1 MQRIT
6 EVVKHLIIINVLMFV
21 LTHVIWT
28 DGYGLLAFYY
38 PFMEASPFMPVQIV
52 SHMFMHGDV
61 THLLF
66 NMFGL
71 YMFGSAVEATW
82 GPRRFLFYYLFCGF
96 GALAAQMVVMY
107 MEGGGAVLGA
117 SGAVFGLLAA
127 FGMLYPNQR
136 IMLLFPPIPMKAKYF
151 VIGYAAIELFAGFGR
166 VNDGVAHFAH
176 LGGAIFG
183 VLLIL
188 YWRKFGTNL

>member
-21 LTHVIWT
+21 LTHMIWT
-28 DGYGLLAFYY
+28 DGYGMLAFYY
-38 PFMEASPFMPVQIV
+38 PFMEGSPFMPVQIV
-52 SHMFMHGDV
+52 SHMFMHGDI

-82 GPRRFLFYYLFCGF
+82 GPKRFLFYYFFCGF
-96 GALAAQMVVMY
+96 GALAAQMVVMWT
-107 MEGGGAVLGA
+107 EGSGAVLGA

-151 VIGYAAIELFAGFGR
+151 VIGYAAIELFSGFGK

>member
-6 EVVKHLIIINVLMFV
+6 EVAKILIIINVAMFV
-21 LTHVIWT
+21 LTHYIWT
-28 DGYGLLAFYY
+28 AGYGMLAMYY
-38 PFMEASPFMPVQIV
+38 PTNPNFMPVQIV
-52 SHMFMHGDV
+52 SHMFMHADGM
-61 THLLF
+61 HLFF

-82 GPRRFLFYYLFCGF
+82 GPKRFLFYYLFCGF
-96 GALAAQMVVMY
+96 GAAAAQLVVMG
-107 MEGGGAVLGA
+107 MEGGFGGMLGA

-151 VIGYAAIELFAGFGR
+151 VIGYAAIELFAGVGR

-176 LGGAIFG
+176 LGGAVFG

>member
-1 MQRIT
+1 MPRIT
-6 EVVKHLIIINVLMFV
+6 EVVKLLIIMNVIMYV
-21 LTHVIWT
+21 LTHFIWT
-28 DGYGLLAFYY
+28 EGYGLLAMYY
-38 PFMEASPFMPVQIV
+38 PTNPNFLPVQFV
-52 SHMFMHGDV
+52 SHMFMHANP

-71 YMFGSAVEATW
+71 FMFGSAVENFW
-82 GPRRFLFYYLFCGF
+82 GPKRFLFYYLFCGF
-96 GALAAQMVVMY
+96 GAAIAQLVVMGTD
-107 MEGGGAVLGA
+107 GGSGAMLGA

-127 FGMLYPNQR
+127 FGMLYPNQI

-151 VIGYAAIELFAGFGR
+151 VLIYGAIELFAGFGK
-166 VNDGVAHFAH
+166 VNDGIAHLAH

-183 VLLIL
+183 FLLIL